1 MKPTWI
7 KEPFDGG
14 SGIPP
19 GGWIIRGMPVGNP
32 VCALD
37 VVWSETTV
45 LLTVP
50 LGGRVLVVGA
60 KVRPVGTVKL
70 VAESVPVGIIETGA
84 VEVGVVAVVLGAMV
98 LGAVVLGAVVSTT
111 VGGVETGV
119 VVVPTELGAVV
130 ASDDV
135 GTKLMVTELVPRG
148 TTVVDTDRDAVSLLV
163 VEERL

>member
-1 MKPTWI
+1 
-7 KEPFDGG
+7 
-14 SGIPP
+14 
-19 GGWIIRGMPVGNP
+19 MPVGKP

-84 VEVGVVAVVLGAMV
+84 VEDKA
-98 LGAVVLGAVVSTT
+98 
-111 VGGVETGV
+111 
-119 VVVPTELGAVV
+119 
-130 ASDDV
+130 
-135 GTKLMVTELVPRG
+135 
-148 TTVVDTDRDAVSLLV
+148 
-163 VEERL
+163 